1 MIAAANIATR
11 ILGYVN
17 APSLIQLAVEKCL
30 DEKANVYFYKRNRDT
45 LADGLSKIGYT
56 YVKLEGAFY
65 LWIKTPI
72 DDIKF
77 SEMAKKHLLLVVP
90 GTAFGCPGYVRIVYC
105 VSHEVILNV
114 LPKFEDL
121 YREIALAD

>member
-56 YVKLEGAFY
+56 YVKLEGVFY
-65 LWIKTPI
+65 L
-72 DDIKF
+72 
-77 SEMAKKHLLLVVP
+77 
-90 GTAFGCPGYVRIVYC
+90 
-105 VSHEVILNV
+105 
-114 LPKFEDL
+114 
-121 YREIALAD
+121 